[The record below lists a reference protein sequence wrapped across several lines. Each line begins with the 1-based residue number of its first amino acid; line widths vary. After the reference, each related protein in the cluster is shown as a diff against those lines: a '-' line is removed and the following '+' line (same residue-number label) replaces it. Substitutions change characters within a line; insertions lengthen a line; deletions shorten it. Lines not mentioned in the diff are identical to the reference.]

1 MLFMTALASA
11 AKPLALEL
19 HDALR
24 ALDPAR
30 WRAEQAEGARQR
42 LASLRARFAPLA
54 KRTGSQEEESVR
66 QSVEAVSDELGE
78 DLPETAEVDKWV
90 AFRARVSP
98 AYEAL
103 VSALKAQDVR
113 VPSLRPTNYTR
124 SLFHALNGLAT
135 LAVIE
140 LLPAY
145 FFLYS
150 AACAFAVVWG
160 LEGTRRISPAWNGRI
175 MRLFGPVAHAYEQHT
190 INSGTWYATA
200 MFALALMQA
209 PLLAGVAVV
218 ILAFADPAAAL
229 VGRKYGSIPLVNGR
243 SLQGTLAFMVVGASV
258 ALGLLLLLQGD
269 MSIGRGV
276 LVASSAAVAGGV
288 AELFSSRVDDNLSIP
303 LVSAAAAHLAL
314 LV

>member
-1 MLFMTALASA
+1 MTALASA

-19 HDALR
+19 HEALR

-30 WRAEQAEGARQR
+30 WRAEQVEGMRNR

-54 KRTGSQEEESVR
+54 QRRGSQEEESVR

-78 DLPETAEVDKWV
+78 KLPQTAEVEKWV
-90 AFRARVSP
+90 AVRARVSP

-103 VSALKAQDVR
+103 VTALKDQDVR

-124 SLFHALNGLAT
+124 SIFHALNGLGT

-140 LLPAY
+140 LLPSY
-145 FFLYS
+145 VFLIS

-160 LEGTRRISPAWNGRI
+160 LEGTRRISPAWNDRI
-175 MRLFGPVAHAYEQHT
+175 MRLFGPVAHPYEQHS

-200 MFALALMQA
+200 MLGLALMQA

-229 VGRKYGSIPLVNGR
+229 VGRKFGSIPLVNGR
-243 SLQGTLAFMVVGASV
+243 SLQGTLAFMAVGGIV
-258 ALGLLLLLQGD
+258 ALAVITLSHGD
-269 MSIGRGV
+269 LSLGRAL
-276 LVASSAAVAGGV
+276 LVAGCAAVAGGV

-303 LVSAAAAHLAL
+303 LAAAAAAYLAL